1 MNRFVRLLLAAWIV
15 AVAACAQTTE
25 KGRVMKFKQLTLE
38 EEAVIIHKGTER
50 PFSGAYTNHKEAG
63 NYHCKQCNA
72 LLYRSEDKFESHCGW
87 PSFDDE
93 VPGAVLRLPDADG
106 RRTEIVCATCKGHL
120 GHVFLNEGFTEKN
133 TRHCVN
139 SISLTFVPRDRE
151 QTLPVDTGLQKAYF
165 ASGCF
170 WGTEYHFMKAKGV
183 RQTTVGFMGGKVD
196 NPTYREVCAGG
207 TGHVE
212 TTEVIFDPRETS
224 YEALLKLFFETH
236 DFTQKNGQGPDIG
249 EQYLSVLFYETPE
262 QKQLAEKYIAILR
275 NKGYD
280 VATSLRPADT
290 FWEAEAYH
298 QGYYQKKNG
307 SPYCHIYKKIF

>member
-1 MNRFVRLLLAAWIV
+1 MNRFVKLLLAAWIV

-25 KGRVMKFKQLTLE
+25 KRKVMKFKQLTLE

-63 NYHCKQCNA
+63 NYHCKQCNT

-139 SISLTFVPRDRE
+139 SISLTFVPRDQE
-151 QTLPVDTGLQKAYF
+151 QALSADTALQKTYF

-183 RQTTVGFMGGKVD
+183 RQTTVGFMGGRVD

-224 YEALLKLFFETH
+224 YETLLKLFFETH